1 MLIHFPKFFRRF
13 RNRFGVRLSM
23 LFLILAAVQSC
34 KSTTALMRKDASLTD
49 TQATPETEY
58 LFNRIKAIAEQGYA
72 FGHQDA
78 TAYGMGWKNEGKA
91 YRSDVNDVVGDY
103 PAVYGF
109 DIGHLE
115 LGNEQNLDTVNFKQ
129 MKYLIRK
136 AHKAGGIVTLSWH
149 ADNPISGG
157 SSWDTTA
164 VVKHIIKGGSVHTP
178 YRAWLLR
185 VADFLND
192 LKDKKGNTIPVV
204 FRPYHEMNGS
214 WFWWGEGNSTPEEY
228 KTLWRETVDI
238 LSKEFG
244 VHNLIYAY
252 SPNGLNDPEDYL
264 RYYPGDDYV
273 DMLGIDIYQHGTTED
288 FTKQLETDIALLKKI
303 AGEKDMPYAL
313 TEVGLN
319 MIPVSDWWTQILDKQ
334 LANTGIAWALFW
346 RNAWPDH
353 YYAPFTRQGSSEDFV
368 RFKNLPHILFLEEV
382 RKIR

>member
-1 MLIHFPKFFRRF
+1 MLTHYPKVFRGF
-13 RNRFGVRLSM
+13 RNKFGVRLSM
-23 LFLILAAVQSC
+23 LILILAAMQSC
-34 KSTTALMRKDASLTD
+34 KSTTALMKKDASLTD
-49 TQATPETEY
+49 TQAAPETKY
-58 LFNRIKAIAEQGYA
+58 LFNRIKAMAKQGYV

-78 TAYGMGWKNEGKA
+78 TAYGMGWKNEADA

-103 PAVYGF
+103 PGVYGF

-115 LGNEQNLDTVNFKQ
+115 LGHTQNLDTVNFGQ
-129 MKYLIRK
+129 MKHLIQR

-157 SSWDTTA
+157 NSWDTTA
-164 VVKHIIKGGSVHTP
+164 VVKHIIKGGSLHTP
-178 YRAWLLR
+178 YRAWLLN
-185 VADFLND
+185 VADFMND
-192 LKDKKGNTIPVV
+192 LKDNNGNVIPVV

-214 WFWWGEGNSTPEEY
+214 WFWWGQGNCTPEEY

-238 LSKEFG
+238 LSNEFG

-273 DMLGIDIYQHGTTED
+273 DMLGLDIYQHGTTEE
-288 FTKQLETDIALLKKI
+288 FVAQLQRDIPLLKKI
-303 AGEKDMPYAL
+303 AVEKDMPYAL

-319 MIPVSDWWTQILDKQ
+319 TIPVADWWTNVFDKEM
-334 LANTGIAWALFW
+334 ANTGIAWALFW

-353 YYAPFTRQGSSEDFV
+353 YFAPFIGQGSSEDFKE
-368 RFKNLPHILFLEEV
+368 FKKLPHILFLEEV